1 MISIWEKDGQGL
13 LCSCVTAPVLL
24 DFYPFYREKG
34 LTFFLSGSIT
44 EQGIIIPLK
53 SRNTKRS
60 NPRTLQGKE
69 CHYGQ
74 FRQSWSI
81 MERRHMDDME
91 CNSYTPEGTVAF
103 LCAIS
108 ISFPFAIAEKTG

>member
-1 MISIWEKDGQGL
+1 MQLRDS
-13 LCSCVTAPVLL
+13 SCFTLFLPVLQGKRF
-24 DFYPFYREKG
+24 DI
-34 LTFFLSGSIT
+34 FLSGSIT

-53 SRNTKRS
+53 SRSTKWS
-60 NPRTLQGKE
+60 TPRTLQGKE

-91 CNSYTPEGTVAF
+91 CSSYTPEGTVAF